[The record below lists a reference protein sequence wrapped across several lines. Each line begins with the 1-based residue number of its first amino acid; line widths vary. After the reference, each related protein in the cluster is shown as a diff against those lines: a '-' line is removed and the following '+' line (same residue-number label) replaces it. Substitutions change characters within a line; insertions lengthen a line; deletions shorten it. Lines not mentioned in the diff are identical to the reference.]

1 MDNDFKH
8 FASKIK
14 KRVKD
19 KGPAR
24 LLQTPENFIILS
36 GTIQPVGFDFDTQT
50 HA

>member
-24 LLQTPENFIILS
+24 LLQTPENFIISS
-36 GTIQPVGFDFDTQT
+36 GTIQPVGFDFNTQT